1 MLADDAHGVGL
12 HIEVAPEVH
21 LWLSV
26 GGDDL
31 LITITLLVVLIS
43 ENQLW
48 HGRGRSL
55 LLTKQLLLCF
65 FLFDRNFSK

>member
-12 HIEVAPEVH
+12 HIQVVSEVN
-21 LWLSV
+21 LRLSV

-31 LITITLLVVLIS
+31 LLTVARLVVLVS

-55 LLTKQLLLCF
+55 LFTEQLLLCY